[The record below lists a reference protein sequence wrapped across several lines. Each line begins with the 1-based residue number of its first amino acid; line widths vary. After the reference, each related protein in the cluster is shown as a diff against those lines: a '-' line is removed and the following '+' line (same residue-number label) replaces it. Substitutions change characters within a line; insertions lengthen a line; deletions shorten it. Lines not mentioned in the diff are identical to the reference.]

1 MRGRVT
7 MSLGIAA
14 LSGKLFGGALLTATL
29 LIGSSRAGLV
39 RMANGFPAGMS
50 AIRNRYLSAMCVI
63 SGKKVIA
70 GRMANG
76 SDH

>member
-1 MRGRVT
+1 MRGRA
-7 MSLGIAA
+7 MMNFGIVA

-29 LIGSSRAGLV
+29 LTSSLKAGQIKL
-39 RMANGFPAGMS
+39 ANGFPAGMS
-50 AIRNRYLSAMCVI
+50 AIRNRYLNAMCVI

>member
-1 MRGRVT
+1 
-7 MSLGIAA
+7 
-14 LSGKLFGGALLTATL
+14 
-29 LIGSSRAGLV
+29 
-39 RMANGFPAGMS
+39 MS